1 MGRSDEPERR
11 DGTDEAIHELLEYLT
26 HSFVVEGE
34 LNAVAPAMRHVIL
47 ALLIAEESAGTLTP
61 YRAYLLAEMR
71 GAAASTRSTKRDA

>member
-1 MGRSDEPERR
+1 
-11 DGTDEAIHELLEYLT
+11 
-26 HSFVVEGE
+26 VVEGE